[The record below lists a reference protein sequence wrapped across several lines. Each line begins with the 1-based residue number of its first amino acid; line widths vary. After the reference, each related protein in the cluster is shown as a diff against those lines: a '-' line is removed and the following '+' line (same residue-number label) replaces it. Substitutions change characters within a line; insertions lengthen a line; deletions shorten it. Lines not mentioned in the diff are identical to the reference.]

1 MTEEEL
7 LTKANLRAQIMTD
20 IAGARQALAT
30 LLPIAAAITDLALL
44 QDFADR
50 VGCVAD
56 QAYLG
61 VAGILAIT
69 KATTEAV

>member
-1 MTEEEL
+1 MTEAE
-7 LTKANLRAQIMTD
+7 LRAQIATD

-30 LLPIAAAITDLALL
+30 LLTIAADITDPVLL

-50 VGCVAD
+50 VGCVTD

-61 VAGILAIT
+61 VAGIIAIT
-69 KATTEAV
+69 KATETA